1 MLRNFNREIIS
12 NKSKELFQLKA
23 VIAEVKM
30 DTTCPIIRGWKIAKS
45 LQLSEKSSPE
55 AASHKEQGRHA
66 RHCAGL
72 KMEAMKTSLKMEV
85 TGLRRHL
92 QATAALFLCLA
103 APQGSEGSC
112 CAGSGSL
119 CARAPARRHQH
130 RSSPSSGGRGD
141 CCVLPAQ
148 PQTPNPAR
156 RLPPALLSP
165 S

>member
-1 MLRNFNREIIS
+1 MAKPRSDRIVLRNFNREIIS

-66 RHCAGL
+66 RRCAGL

-85 TGLRRHL
+85 TGL
-92 QATAALFLCLA
+92 
-103 APQGSEGSC
+103 
-112 CAGSGSL
+112 
-119 CARAPARRHQH
+119 
-130 RSSPSSGGRGD
+130 
-141 CCVLPAQ
+141 
-148 PQTPNPAR
+148 
-156 RLPPALLSP
+156 
-165 S
+165 